1 MWCQMFMLFY
11 IIEFT
16 NLILKQNLLIS
27 VQIRRTWEEGGRR
40 EMKISLFDKK
50 NISIEIILK
59 FAIFIILFLTYFNS
73 FIYLSPY
80 LFFIYLFIYRQG
92 TLRVKGPTIISPS
105 SNKLQSGE
113 RLLRMVTPRLG
124 MCHIQ
129 LLTNLPQY
137 LLMHASL

>member
-1 MWCQMFMLFY
+1 MVLDVYVVLYHWVYKFNFKTKS
-11 IIEFT
+11 I
-16 NLILKQNLLIS
+16 NLCLVKKNL
-27 VQIRRTWEEGGRR
+27 GGRR
-40 EMKISLFDKK
+40 KERDENYLVCLIKK

-73 FIYLSPY
+73 FIYVSPY

-124 MCHIQ
+124 ICHI
-129 LLTNLPQY
+129 
-137 LLMHASL
+137 